1 MSELD
6 VFADVPGKDLADMSF
21 DEILAA
27 SPGGVFSIPGTELVD
42 KPDLLGIPFIITKL
56 TFQPVAEPTAKVK
69 NPTSFVSIEATVADE
84 ARLML
89 QIQRRKVP
97 NVDNIDQLMFEPGA
111 RIVFNDGST
120 GVYRQLVTLLATYG
134 IITLPDAGSK
144 EAEYGDITNVY
155 DLPWTKWISCSQ
167 MDTLKEDGE
176 ARPVITNNQNG
187 DPFRLVCRRGLY
199 VSTYTNEFGESQTF
213 YLK

>member
-1 MSELD
+1 MTEID

-42 KPDLLGIPFIITKL
+42 KIDLLGVPFIITKL
-56 TFQPVAEPTAKVK
+56 VFQPVAEPTAKVPH
-69 NPTSFVSIEATVADE
+69 PTSFVSIEATTADA
-84 ARLML
+84 ARLDQ
-89 QIQRRKVP
+89 QIRRGKIP
-97 NVDNIDQLMFEPGA
+97 NVASIDQLMFEPGA

-120 GVYRQLVTLLATYG
+120 GIYRQLVTMLATYG
-134 IITLPDAGSK
+134 IITLPEGGSK
-144 EAEYGDITNVY
+144 EAEYGTITNIY
-155 DLPWTKWISCSQ
+155 DLPWTKWVSCTQ

-176 ARPVITNNQNG
+176 PRPVITLNQNG

-199 VSTYTNEFGESQTF
+199 VSTYINEFGESKTY